1 MFLPIKLCCLNQL
14 WIIGSI
20 IVMTNKQ
27 CMNLTQHIFIAQ
39 YKLLTEITFQFH
51 WWTLAVGNRMFGICC
66 IVLWPEHPIPTLV
79 LSKTTWALESCIA
92 PNYLHKSNHR
102 NTGLFINWFPYNTHS
117 YSTQLPLLSL
127 FNFHLFSII
136 VLLYRV
142 LVNMVTSKL
151 WSFASHLSCKKI
163 DYFTTRK
170 YTQTK
175 NESQKREKR
184 KPADWAS
191 VPVCPQGHL
200 AVLTD
205 AEVPVRRCI
214 LKTYLLQWL
223 KH

>member
-66 IVLWPEHPIPTLV
+66 IVLWPEHPTLV

-102 NTGLFINWFPYNTHS
+102 NTGLFINWFPFNTHS
-117 YSTQLPLLSL
+117 FYNTIAASFTIQHSSVQCHSAFVSST
-127 FNFHLFSII
+127 
-136 VLLYRV
+136 
-142 LVNMVTSKL
+142 
-151 WSFASHLSCKKI
+151 CKH
-163 DYFTTRK
+163 
-170 YTQTK
+170 
-175 NESQKREKR
+175 
-184 KPADWAS
+184 
-191 VPVCPQGHL
+191 GH
-200 AVLTD
+200 
-205 AEVPVRRCI
+205 
-214 LKTYLLQWL
+214 K
-223 KH
+223 